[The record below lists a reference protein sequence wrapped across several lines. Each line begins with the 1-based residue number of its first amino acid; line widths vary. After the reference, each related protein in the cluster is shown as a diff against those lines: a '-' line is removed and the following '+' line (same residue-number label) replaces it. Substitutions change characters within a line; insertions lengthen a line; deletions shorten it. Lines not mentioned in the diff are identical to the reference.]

1 MPARRAAGGSRRG
14 LTGRAAR
21 EGQPP
26 ARLLAALRL
35 AGVPPQR
42 WRAAQRGPFERPF
55 PPSIDPF
62 DRPWPRIFPYLR
74 YLRKI
79 RHHLYTPFSH
89 HLILEPFPQTSQTMQ
104 TASPQHCSKHAPSQA
119 VHTCCLTGHSYCPSS
134 DLTVPVRHLCAE
146 ALYLSLPLSIGVV
159 LHEVIEDRQLL
170 RGKRAEQLLELD
182 PPMH

>member
-1 MPARRAAGGSRRG
+1 MRFHPTCPDMSMPGYPDMS
-14 LTGRAAR
+14 
-21 EGQPP
+21 
-26 ARLLAALRL
+26 
-35 AGVPPQR
+35 
-42 WRAAQRGPFERPF
+42 
-55 PPSIDPF
+55 
-62 DRPWPRIFPYLR
+62 
-74 YLRKI
+74 
-79 RHHLYTPFSH
+79 RHHKQCKQQALST
-89 HLILEPFPQTSQTMQ
+89 
-104 TASPQHCSKHAPSQA
+104 APSQA